1 MGKTFILQ
9 AYLKDLSICDKM
21 ILQHQISQ
29 TKHAGT
35 TNRDG
40 VNVVDRRIKD
50 SEDSYLDE
58 PTSREYF
65 SQLEEVFRVYT
76 TKFPMSR
83 ASASWVLDQVPI
95 IQHYQPNGGYFPWH
109 CERNQG
115 SHAKIAARHLVYI
128 TYLNDVTDAGETEF
142 YHQKLKVQP
151 RKGLTIVW
159 PVDWTYTHRGV
170 PSPTQEKYIATGWVR
185 LA

>member
-1 MGKTFILQ
+1 MNFIYQ
-9 AYLKDLSICDKM
+9 AYLDDPSICDKM
-21 ILQHQISQ
+21 IAQHGVSSS
-29 TKHAGT
+29 KHPGT

-40 VNVVDRRIKD
+40 VNVVDKRIKD
-50 SEDSYLDE
+50 SEDSYLDAAV
-58 PTSREYF
+58 SQEYF
-65 SQLEEVFRVYT
+65 AQLAKILRAYADT
-76 TKFPMSR
+76 FPMSR
-83 ASASWVLDQVPI
+83 AYAEWVLDQVPI

-128 TYLNDVTDAGETEF
+128 TYLNDVTDGGETEF
-142 YHQKLKVQP
+142 YHQKLKIQP

-170 PSPTQEKYIATGWVR
+170 PSPTQEKYIATGWIR
-185 LA
+185 FA